1 MRLPRCSQCGGQLEP
16 LGMLGRVAW
25 ARCRACG
32 WDDPVELEENNGEE
46 SDAEDTD
53 ERDAA

>member
-16 LGMLGRVAW
+16 LGMLGNKAC

-32 WDDPVELEENNGEE
+32 WDDPVELDFDREE
-46 SDAEDTD
+46 EDEDD
-53 ERDAA
+53 EA